1 MRSRSPLLSSPTL
14 TPKLRVR
21 GDREMEGEESA
32 AAAHQK
38 RTKSLGGGR
47 GGATTPVMVMEMVG
61 ILANAS
67 KVAESILDS
76 GLV

>member
-1 MRSRSPLLSSPTL
+1 
-14 TPKLRVR
+14 
-21 GDREMEGEESA
+21 MEGEESA

-67 KVAESILDS
+67 KVAESILNS